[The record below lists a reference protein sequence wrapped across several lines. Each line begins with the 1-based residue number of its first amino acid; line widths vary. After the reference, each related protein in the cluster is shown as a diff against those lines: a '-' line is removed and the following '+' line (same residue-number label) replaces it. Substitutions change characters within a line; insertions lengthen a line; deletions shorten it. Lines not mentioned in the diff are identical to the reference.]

1 MAATSPDLL
10 SEGTGWH
17 GEQHIP
23 DLCQSFVQTSET
35 TTNPPESTRDFNQVK
50 SDTIIIQI
58 LGGARLLTTMN
69 NNYPSF

>member
-1 MAATSPDLL
+1 MAAISPDLL

-17 GEQHIP
+17 GEQHIT

-50 SDTIIIQI
+50 S
-58 LGGARLLTTMN
+58 
-69 NNYPSF
+69 NYSDPGWSSSTYHNEQ